1 MSSVTSRIG
10 TPAGAQPAS
19 AGLEPLAPRVRW
31 REFVYLAVV
40 GVLVAMLVNFVLTND
55 RLNLPVFGEYVFSPL
70 VLDGLRITLILTVT
84 GMAGGTLLGLL
95 LTAMRLSSSPTLRS
109 VAFTAVY
116 VSRTIP
122 LLVQLLFWFF
132 LASVL
137 PEFGFGIPFGP
148 EFVTFETNTVINQLG
163 AAVIALSLFEAGY
176 MAEIMRAGVMSVDR
190 GQVEAATAMGMTPWQ
205 VFRRV
210 VFPQAARI
218 SIPPTMNQV
227 ISILKYSSVV
237 ILIGLADLMFAV
249 QAIYSRN
256 FQQIPLL
263 LVATFWYGLIT
274 IVLTLVQSWL
284 EKRLSTGLPKAARAR
299 MKKLEEAASG

>member
-1 MSSVTSRIG
+1 MTSTRSRAG
-10 TPAGAQPAS
+10 SAAPADDRP
-19 AGLEPLAPRVRW
+19 GLEPLAPRVPW
-31 REFVYLAVV
+31 REFLYLGVV
-40 GVLVAMLVNFVLTND
+40 GVFVAMLVNFVVTND
-55 RLNLPVFGEYVFSPL
+55 RLNLPVFAEYLFDPL
-70 VLDGLRITLILTVT
+70 VLDGLQTTLVLTVA
-84 GMAGGTLLGLL
+84 GMTGGTLLGLV

-109 VAFTAVY
+109 VAFTAIY

-137 PEFGFGIPFGP
+137 PEISFGIPFGP
-148 EFVTFETNTVINQLG
+148 EFVTLETNQVINQLG
-163 AAVIALSLFEAGY
+163 AAIIALSLFEAGY
-176 MAEIMRAGVMSVDR
+176 MAEIMRSGVLAVDR
-190 GQVEAATAMGMTPWQ
+190 GQVEAATAMGMTPWK

-210 VFPQAARI
+210 VLPQAARI

-263 LVATFWYGLIT
+263 LVATFWYGLAT
-274 IVLTLVQSWL
+274 IVLTLVQSQL
-284 EKRLSTGLPKAARAR
+284 EKRLSTGLPKAARVR
-299 MKKLEEAASG
+299 MQKLEETPVG

>member
-1 MSSVTSRIG
+1 MASRTG
-10 TPAGAQPAS
+10 APADTGPTPS
-19 AGLEPLAPRVRW
+19 GLEPIAPRVRW
-31 REFVYLAVV
+31 QEFLYLAVV
-40 GVLVAMLVNFVLTND
+40 VVLLAMLANFVLTNE
-55 RLNLPVFGEYVFSPL
+55 RLNLPVFWEYLFHPL
-70 VLDGLRITLILTVT
+70 VLDGLRITLILTAA
-84 GMAGGTLLGLL
+84 GMVGGTVLGLA

-109 VAFTAVY
+109 VSFTAIY

-137 PEFGFGIPFGP
+137 PRISFGIPFGP
-148 EFVTFETNTVINQLG
+148 EFVSFETNAVINQLG
-163 AAVIALSLFEAGY
+163 AAIIALSLFVAGY
-176 MAEIMRAGVMSVDR
+176 MAEIMRSGVMSVDR
-190 GQVEAATAMGMTPWQ
+190 GQVEAATAMGMTPLS

-227 ISILKYSSVV
+227 ISVLKYSSVV
-237 ILIGLADLMFAV
+237 ILIGLADLMYSV

-263 LVATFWYGLIT
+263 LVATFWYGLVVV
-274 IVLTLVQSWL
+274 VLTVVQSQL
-284 EKRLSTGLPKAARAR
+284 EKRLSTGLPKAARQR
-299 MKKLEEAASG
+299 MKELEEKTDA

>member
-1 MSSVTSRIG
+1 MTGQVG
-10 TPAGAQPAS
+10 TVAGAQRPS
-19 AGLEPLAPRVRW
+19 SGLEPLAPRIRW
-31 REFVYLAVV
+31 REFLYVAVV
-40 GVLVAMLVNFVLTND
+40 LVLGAMLVHFVATND
-55 RLNLPVFGEYVFSPL
+55 RLNLPVFADYVFHPL
-70 VLDGLRITLILTVT
+70 VMDGLQITLLLTVT

-109 VAFTAVY
+109 VAFTAIY

-137 PEFGFGIPFGP
+137 PRISIGIPFGP
-148 EFVTFETNTVINQLG
+148 EFATFQTNDVINQLG
-163 AAVIALSLFEAGY
+163 AAIIALSLFEAGY
-176 MAEIMRAGVMSVDR
+176 MAEIMRAGVLAVDR

-218 SIPPTMNQV
+218 SVPPTMNQV

-274 IVLTLVQSWL
+274 IVLTLIQGQL

-299 MKKLEEAASG
+299 MKKLEETVSA